1 MADPFNFKRT
11 EQVPPLADFHGGD
24 THPLPLTA
32 ASGDM
37 TAHRQD
43 VQVNLIRCQFL
54 ASEAGM
60 AVQGLF
66 SRRHSS
72 RRRFTYSAVAKIID
86 GLMA

>member
-43 VQVNLIRCQFL
+43 VRVNLIRCQFL

-60 AVQGLF
+60 AVQGFVLPQALF
-66 SRRHSS
+66 
-72 RRRFTYSAVAKIID
+72 TQTLYILGGCED
-86 GLMA
+86 N